1 MIRTRLSDEKR
12 RRRQLGEIRVMV
24 ASWKHGHLPYADTL
38 VVCILSLAVL
48 AVLWGDYSYHGRVWA
63 GWLMVLPAV
72 VVAAAVVMR
81 LREPLNWQDLIA
93 RRLAVYPYRDVTAW
107 RELQQV
113 VVEAGFISVPML
125 TCWLDKEMQT
135 FTTPARRRTFAFT
148 ERERDERGESDCR
161 SHHE

>member
-1 MIRTRLSDEKR
+1 MSVTPDGEKS
-12 RRRQLGEIRVMV
+12 RRRQLGEIRGMV
-24 ASWKHGHLPYADTL
+24 ARWEHGHLPYAGM
-38 VVCILSLAVL
+38 LAVCMMALLFL
-48 AVLWGDYSYHGRVWA
+48 ALLWREYAHGRVWA

-72 VVAAAVVMR
+72 VVAVAVVMR

-125 TCWLDKEMQT
+125 ACWLDKEMQT

-148 ERERDERGESDCR
+148 ERERDERGGSDCR

>member
-1 MIRTRLSDEKR
+1 MTRTRLSDEKR

-24 ASWKHGHLPYADTL
+24 ASREHGHLPYAGTL
-38 VVCILSLAVL
+38 AVCMMALLVL
-48 AVLWGDYSYHGRVWA
+48 AVLWREYAHGRVWA

-72 VVAAAVVMR
+72 VAAAAVVMR

-113 VVEAGFISVPML
+113 VAEAGFISVPML
-125 TCWLDKEMQT
+125 ACWLDKEMQT